1 MAEFWEAVH
10 IRGQQTIGVWGTFA
24 STFQVGPL
32 TLTAHTADVALIL
45 THVNER
51 DVQQDSVDD
60 AIFARD
66 QNFDLIYDIVTR
78 APQLIDATLED
89 TDPLNNDLDD
99 IFNVDPDTQHGVME
113 RARRLISLWMR
124 VNTKRAAMV
133 PALPALTLGATT
145 VANLQTALTNHP
157 GLMQTVENERSEL
170 SQKKSQL
177 QTTSRRTDRNNKR
190 WYAAWANNFAE
201 GSPEHNALSQVDTEE
216 GTNPPTALEIDTL
229 TQTGLSVAVAYVA
242 GGGRHATSLTL
253 LYQVVGTDPD
263 FGHPATVVLAGQ
275 TIGPFT
281 TGATINFKTRATN
294 SAGTTESTVKTII
307 LV

>member
-10 IRGQQTIGVWGTFA
+10 IRGQQSIGVWGTFLPA
-24 STFQVGPL
+24 FQVGSV
-32 TLTAHTADVALIL
+32 TLALHTADVALIL

-60 AIFARD
+60 AIAARNL
-66 QNFDLIYDIVTR
+66 NFDFIHDIVVRT
-78 APQLIDATLED
+78 PQLIDATLD
-89 TDPLNNDLDD
+89 DADSLNNDLDD
-99 IFNVDPDTQHGVME
+99 LFNVDPDRQHGCME
-113 RARRLISLWMR
+113 RARRLISLWNR

-177 QTTSRRTDRNNKR
+177 QATSRRTDRNNKR
-190 WYAAWANNFAE
+190 WYAAWGNNFAE
-201 GSPEHNALSQVDTEE
+201 GSPENNALSQVDTEE

-242 GGGRHATSLTL
+242 GGGHHATSLIL
-253 LYQVVGTDPD
+253 LYQIVGTDPD
-263 FGHPATVVLAGQ
+263 FGHATPVVLAGQ

-281 TGATINFKTRATN
+281 AGATINVKTRGTN
-294 SAGTTESTVKTII
+294 SAGATESAVQTIT
-307 LV
+307 LT